1 MSNYHWLIVWLTP
14 IPTSSKK
21 FNRSYIKARRAVKKR
36 IKLNSISTAV
46 HDGEQGANET
56 EQYHDDSIDN
66 IFEKL
71 FKWQFVSR

>member
-1 MSNYHWLIVWLTP
+1 M
-14 IPTSSKK
+14 
-21 FNRSYIKARRAVKKR
+21 KKR
-36 IKLNSISTAV
+36 IKLNSTSTAV

>member
-1 MSNYHWLIVWLTP
+1 M
-14 IPTSSKK
+14 
-21 FNRSYIKARRAVKKR
+21 KKR

-46 HDGEQGANET
+46 HDGEKGANET